1 MSSANFDAI
10 YTYCVDNTSNPE
22 IVLAVDVVVVDVAV
36 DDDISNCNPTS
47 ISTPIFALAASN
59 PTTFNGTDI
68 DNLVILLSDD
78 YRKIIPIAEI
88 KLHDSI
94 WWGANGVGDRW
105 ARSRFNYT
113 VVKAKSTKLYSEYD
127 DDKIPQDV
135 LDPFMAEIAEKKR
148 NKKKTKIAGIIGIY
162 VHSKRTNIKKRPI
175 NATIHKQITSGTTCV
190 VCGTSSEIVC
200 DHKNDLYNDDRVLD
214 VVTQKLDDFQPL
226 CNHCNLQKRQ
236 VCKNEELSEKLY
248 SAKSIARYRQ
258 YDFEFPWEKK
268 AYDRGL
274 YSCKADTFWYD
285 PVEFDRKIYS
295 YATQI
300 IPLVRELKRK
310 YRDKRE
316 PIEQDSHNYLC
327 LGLNDVV

>member
-1 MSSANFDAI
+1 MEMNVINMAEIGSVIGDINDTNNTNDTINDKNDTINDTNDINDNNNNNGAGKTGSLAI
-10 YTYCVDNTSNPE
+10 DH
-22 IVLAVDVVVVDVAV
+22 
-36 DDDISNCNPTS
+36 
-47 ISTPIFALAASN
+47 
-59 PTTFNGTDI
+59 
-68 DNLVILLSDD
+68 LVSLLSSD

-148 NKKKTKIAGIIGIY
+148 NKKKNKIAGIIGIY

-175 NATIHKQITSGTTCV
+175 SATIHKQITSGSCV
-190 VCGTSSEIVC
+190 VCGTSSDIVC

-236 VCKNEELSEKLY
+236 VCKNEELSERLY
-248 SAKSIARYRQ
+248 SAKQIARYRQ
-258 YDFEFPWEKK
+258 YEFEFPWEKK
-268 AYDRGL
+268 AYDRSL
-274 YSCKADTFWYD
+274 PSCKADTYWYD
-285 PVEFDRKIYS
+285 PVEFDRKIYC
-295 YATQI
+295 YMMGVL
-300 IPLVRELKRK
+300 PVVRKMNQNSGTMS
-310 YRDKRE
+310 DG
-316 PIEQDSHNYLC
+316 C
-327 LGLNDVV
+327 

>member
-1 MSSANFDAI
+1 MEMNVINMAEIGSVIGDINDTNDTINDTNDTINDTINDTNDTINDTNDINDTINDTNDINDNNNNNNNGAGKTGSLAI
-10 YTYCVDNTSNPE
+10 DH
-22 IVLAVDVVVVDVAV
+22 
-36 DDDISNCNPTS
+36 
-47 ISTPIFALAASN
+47 
-59 PTTFNGTDI
+59 
-68 DNLVILLSDD
+68 LVSLLSSD

-127 DDKIPQDV
+127 DDKIPRDV

-148 NKKKTKIAGIIGIY
+148 NKKKNKIAGIIGIY

-236 VCKNEELSEKLY
+236 VCKNEELSERLY
-248 SAKSIARYRQ
+248 SAKQIARYRQ
-258 YDFEFPWEKK
+258 YEFEFPWEKK
-268 AYDRGL
+268 AYDRSL
-274 YSCKADTFWYD
+274 PSCKTDTYWYD
-285 PVEFDRKIYS
+285 PVEFDRKIYCS
-295 YATQI
+295 MMGVL
-300 IPLVRELKRK
+300 PVVRKMNQNSGTMP
-310 YRDKRE
+310 DG
-316 PIEQDSHNYLC
+316 C
-327 LGLNDVV
+327 